1 MNFDKNWPNIM
12 LAKFNLIWQLL
23 VKIQSKRFIMLIR
36 FLLLMVHV
44 FVILVDLEKML
55 RIIEKIYHIISL
67 Q

>member
-1 MNFDKNWPNIM
+1 M